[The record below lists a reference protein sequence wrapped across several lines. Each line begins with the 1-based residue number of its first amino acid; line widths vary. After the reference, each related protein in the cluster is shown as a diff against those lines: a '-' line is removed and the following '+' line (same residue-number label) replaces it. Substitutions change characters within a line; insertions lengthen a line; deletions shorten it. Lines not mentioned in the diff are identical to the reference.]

1 MFKNFETYDEA
12 RTAFERD
19 RPLHERYGGIFP
31 AVRTYI
37 PTPWKHNY
45 NLAMDHASEI
55 LSHVGYGAM
64 DAQASLSTDPNSAL
78 PMMLTTMIDPQVY
91 RILFAATKAAEIF
104 GEQRRGTWL
113 DETAMFPVV
122 EHVGEVTSYND
133 YSEGGSTNA
142 NVNWPQ
148 RQSYEFQTMLQYGQ
162 KELERAGL
170 ARINWVSELEQSA
183 AGFMNRF
190 LNLTYFFGV
199 AGLQNYGWLNDPNLP
214 AYITPTVKAAG
225 HGNVWIYQGQI
236 NATPNEIFADVQA
249 LFYQLVSQ
257 SAGLID
263 QNTSMIMALSP
274 GSEVALTATNSFNVN
289 VSDLL
294 KKNFPNLTIKTAMQ
308 YGALSS
314 SNPQGVAGGNVVQLV
329 ATEVESQKTGFCSFN
344 EKERSF
350 PIVRGSSSFKQKK
363 MGGTWGAII
372 RSTIGVSQM
381 IGL

>member
-1 MFKNFETYDEA
+1 MYKHFETYEEA
-12 RTAFERD
+12 RSQFEQD
-19 RPLHERYGGIFP
+19 RALHERYGAIFP
-31 AVRTYI
+31 SVRAYI
-37 PTPWKHNY
+37 PSPWKY
-45 NLAMDHASEI
+45 DYRMAMDHASE
-55 LSHVGYGAM
+55 LLATVGYGAM
-64 DAQASLSTDPNSAL
+64 DAQAALSTDPNSAL

-122 EHVGEVTSYND
+122 EHIGEVTSYND

-148 RQSYEFQTMLQYGQ
+148 RQSYEFQTMIQYGA

-214 AYITPTVKAAG
+214 SYISPTIKAAG

-263 QNTSMIMALSP
+263 QNTTLVLALSP

-289 VSDLL
+289 VADLL

-314 SNPQGVAGGNVVQLV
+314 ANPQGVAGGNVVQMV
-329 ATEVESQKTGFCSFN
+329 ALEVEGQKTGFCAFN

-350 PIVRGSSSFKQKK
+350 PIVRGASSFKQKK
-363 MGGTWGAII
+363 MGGTWGAVL
-372 RSTIGVSQM
+372 RATIGVSQM